1 MDKNL
6 ESVLSSITSNKELME
21 KISKTVKSGQGS
33 QESTLA
39 DVISLISPM
48 ISDKG
53 QDNQDK
59 DEEESHNEPTSN
71 ALGKVKDSF
80 IDSFGKSITKNSA
93 LLIALKP
100 YLCKERCQ
108 MIDGILRISQLT
120 DIIKLI

>member
-1 MDKNL
+1 MDKGL

-39 DVISLISPM
+39 DVISLISPI
-48 ISDKG
+48 ISDKS
-53 QDNQDK
+53 QDNQ
-59 DEEESHNEPTSN
+59 EENDDAPHNES
-71 ALGKVKDSF
+71 AIKSISDSKDSF
-80 IDSFGKSITKNSA
+80 IESFGKSITKNSA

-100 YLCKERCQ
+100 YLSKERCQ